1 IEGVETLKPKANTW
15 QGTFPHHNTAWDGF
29 PGSAPVKKFAP
40 NAFGLYDMAGNVWEW
55 CSDWYRE
62 DWYSQVENKTQQNPT
77 GPAES
82 YDPMEPTVPKRVVR
96 GGSFLCHDAYCKGYR
111 VTARMKTSPDT
122 GLEHT
127 GFRCVKDAPQK
138 GTNEKS

>member
-1 IEGVETLKPKANTW
+1 
-15 QGTFPHHNTAWDGF
+15 
-29 PGSAPVKKFAP
+29 VKTFAP

-62 DWYSQVENKTQQNPT
+62 DWYSQAQNTVLKNPG
-77 GPAES
+77 GPSES
-82 YDPMEPTVPKRVVR
+82 FDPMEPSVPKRVVR

-127 GFRCVKDAPQK
+127 GFRCVKDA
-138 GTNEKS
+138 TNK